1 MPLSQALRKLTEA
14 GLLTALTSR
23 PPPQP
28 IPPQFMMDL
37 HCAYHQGPGHE
48 TDRCT
53 TLMHAIQDLID
64 QGLVHLGQPSMPT
77 PFRLVPEA
85 ASVKA
90 TIVESL
96 TISHYSV
103 QTPFILVLDV
113 EKVQTPH
120 INDSQTLDVQYILRE
135 GRILRQ
141 PPPAVARPLEGI
153 SALEEYSLRCFDTST
168 EPYQSRYYD
177 HPEGLIHM
185 MTTGRATYIV
195 FSDDDLPSEGS
206 DHMRPLYISIGC
218 SGRQVPSVLLDNGSA
233 LNVCSLAIAIA
244 LGYAPSD
251 FGPSTQT
258 VRAYDNTR
266 REVIGTLEIELLIAW
281 STVVLDMMRACPIYL
296 HGVGSA
302 SAWASEFMAIPNQ
315 DVPFRLGFVPIE
327 ANYRYMARLVQGADE
342 IDKHRTF
349 FEVRD
354 IVDRAAPHDEY
365 INEMLAMSLSQ
376 IEEIVQPG
384 LASPFDFLDHPRELR
399 IGSDL
404 SADKRDSLVQ
414 LLRSYLDVFAW
425 FYEDMSGLDPSI
437 IHHRLPLLPHARSVK
452 QKLR

>member
-64 QGLVHLGQPSMPT
+64 QGLVHLGQPSVTQNPLPTHTTHKVPPPADDIHFLDFDESDDHICMLSWDDTDPEPIVFDEIYEMSGVALGPQMPT

-153 SALEEYSLRCFDTST
+153 SALEE
-168 EPYQSRYYD
+168 
-177 HPEGLIHM
+177 
-185 MTTGRATYIV
+185 
-195 FSDDDLPSEGS
+195 
-206 DHMRPLYISIGC
+206 
-218 SGRQVPSVLLDNGSA
+218 
-233 LNVCSLAIAIA
+233 
-244 LGYAPSD
+244 
-251 FGPSTQT
+251 
-258 VRAYDNTR
+258 VRVED
-266 REVIGTLEIELLIAW
+266 
-281 STVVLDMMRACPIYL
+281 
-296 HGVGSA
+296 
-302 SAWASEFMAIPNQ
+302 
-315 DVPFRLGFVPIE
+315 
-327 ANYRYMARLVQGADE
+327 DE
-342 IDKHRTF
+342 I
-349 FEVRD
+349 
-354 IVDRAAPHDEY
+354 
-365 INEMLAMSLSQ
+365 
-376 IEEIVQPG
+376 
-384 LASPFDFLDHPRELR
+384 LR
-399 IGSDL
+399 
-404 SADKRDSLVQ
+404 Q
-414 LLRSYLDVFAW
+414 L
-425 FYEDMSGLDPSI
+425 
-437 IHHRLPLLPHARSVK
+437 
-452 QKLR
+452 